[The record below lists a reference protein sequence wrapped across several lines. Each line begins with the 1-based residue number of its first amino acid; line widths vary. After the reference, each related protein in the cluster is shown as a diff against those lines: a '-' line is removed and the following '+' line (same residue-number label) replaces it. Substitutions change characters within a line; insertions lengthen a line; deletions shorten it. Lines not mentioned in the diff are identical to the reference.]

1 MKAKAQNFET
11 RQIMHRPNYE
21 LFYYKEPKGA
31 TLVHHHDFYEMYF
44 LLDGNVSY
52 WVNGE
57 IYNLK
62 PGDILLINPMVL
74 HRPVDNKNAVCERMV
89 LWLEKQYLEGLSLDF
104 PLNKCFFKDVNVLH
118 PSASSRAELIDKLSL
133 IIKENKNK
141 EMGGNLYADALLLQ
155 FMVEIN
161 RLSIK
166 LSQSKKT
173 INEPKELIS
182 GVLEYINENYSNDI
196 TLDNIAK
203 EFYVSKYYL
212 SHEFSNSVG
221 TGIYR
226 YIILKRLLEAKRF
239 LLNGASSKEA
249 CEKCGFKD
257 YANFFRA
264 FKNEYGISPKEFKDS
279 LT

>member
-11 RQIMHRPNYE
+11 RQIMHREGYE

-74 HRPVDNKNAVCERMV
+74 HRPTDNKNRVCERMV
-89 LWLEKQYLEGLSLDF
+89 LWLEKQYLEGLSVSF
-104 PLNKCFFKDVNVLH
+104 PLNKCFIKDANVLH
-118 PSASSRAELIDKLSL
+118 PSASMRAELIDKLSL

-141 EMGGNLYADALLLQ
+141 EMGGSLYADALLMQ
-155 FMVEIN
+155 FLVEIN

-166 LSQSKKT
+166 QSRNEKIIK
-173 INEPKELIS
+173 EPKELIS
-182 GVLEYINENYSNDI
+182 SVLEYINENYSKDI
-196 TLDNIAK
+196 TLDDIASS
-203 EFYVSKYYL
+203 FYVSKYYL

-226 YIILKRLLEAKRF
+226 YIILKRLLEAKR
-239 LLNGASSKEA
+239 LLLSGAQSKEA

-264 FKNEYGISPKEFKDS
+264 FKAEYGISPKEFRDS
-279 LT
+279 LI

>member
-1 MKAKAQNFET
+1 MKAKAQNFEV

-21 LFYYKEPKGA
+21 LFYYNEPKGA
-31 TLVHHHDFYEMYF
+31 TLVHHHDFYEIYF
-44 LLDGNVSY
+44 LLDGNLSY

-57 IYNLK
+57 IYSLK
-62 PGDILLINPMVL
+62 AGDILLINPMVL

-89 LWLEKQYLEGLSLDF
+89 LWIEKQYLEGLSVNF
-104 PLNKCFFKDVNVLH
+104 PLNNCFYKDANVLH

-133 IIKENKNK
+133 IIKECKTA
-141 EMGGNLYADALLLQ
+141 EFGGSVYADALLMQ

-166 LSQSKKT
+166 QSQNRKT
-173 INEPKELIS
+173 IKEPKELIS
-182 GVLEYINENYSNDI
+182 SVLEYINENYFKDI
-196 TLDNIAK
+196 TLDNIAGH
-203 EFYVSKYYL
+203 FYVSKYYL
-212 SHEFSNSVG
+212 SHEFSKSVG

-226 YIILKRLLEAKRF
+226 YIILKRLLEAKR
-239 LLNGASSKEA
+239 LLLGGASSKEA

-279 LT
+279 LI

>member
-11 RQIMHRPNYE
+11 RQIMQRQNYE

-74 HRPVDNKNAVCERMV
+74 HRPIDSKKTVCERIV
-89 LWLEKQYLEGLSLDF
+89 LWLEKQYLEGLK
-104 PLNKCFFKDVNVLH
+104 LNDCFYKDANVLH
-118 PSASSRAELIDKLSL
+118 PPAASRAELIDKLSL
-133 IIKENKNK
+133 IIKECKNNDF
-141 EMGGNLYADALLLQ
+141 GGSLYADAVLMQ

-166 LSQSKKT
+166 QSKNSKT
-173 INEPKELIS
+173 IKEPKELIS
-182 GVLEYINENYSNDI
+182 SVLEYINENYNNDI
-196 TLDNIAK
+196 TLDNIAGN
-203 EFYVSKYYL
+203 FYVSKYYL

-239 LLNGASSKEA
+239 LLDGATSKEA

-279 LT
+279 II